1 MDRRTFM
8 VAGAGLSAAVGV
20 AGLSAGQASADTDPT
35 TKPGSGGSGIGH
47 VRTVTAIT
55 QVFGSGQK
63 LTAVSLE
70 FDRAIDSSKLSTS
83 TFSVA
88 DRTVTKVYANRS
100 EALATRGR
108 DGRFVIIELSPDDA
122 AALLWVNIG
131 GGQTPPGSSPTPSA
145 SATASPSPSETPTA
159 APTTSP
165 SGGAGGP
172 GAGGPQV
179 GDNTPGGK
187 IVVASAT
194 VTQHAVVVTVDGLR
208 YVADSTTSLL
218 TTKVKNL
225 IVDDFEQFSFTD
237 PATGRTLTYN
247 LFIPHGYDS
256 RRRYP
261 LVLFMHDASVVNVAT
276 EGPLVQGDGAVV
288 WASPEDQAKH
298 PCFVLAPEY
307 PEVVIADD
315 YQPSTYFDATV
326 NLLNKV
332 VSEYSIDA
340 KRLYST
346 GQSMGAM
353 MTLGINIR
361 HPGLLAASYV
371 VAGQWPDD
379 QAGPLVGKKL
389 WVTVSEGDT
398 KAFPMENAIMAVL
411 RAHGVK
417 VAEAQWDARWT
428 AAQFVAA
435 ARALEAQRAPVNYAH
450 FAAGTLPGSSAGGGS
465 EHTGT
470 WKVAYDI
477 PQIRDWIMRQ
487 SL

>member
-1 MDRRTFM
+1 MST
-8 VAGAGLSAAVGV
+8 AVGHTTV
-20 AGLSAGQASADTDPT
+20 AASGAASAVTSST
-35 TKPGSGGSGIGH
+35 SGGDESGS
-47 VRTVTAIT
+47 R
-55 QVFGSGQK
+55 
-63 LTAVSLE
+63 
-70 FDRAIDSSKLSTS
+70 
-83 TFSVA
+83 
-88 DRTVTKVYANRS
+88 
-100 EALATRGR
+100 
-108 DGRFVIIELSPDDA
+108 
-122 AALLWVNIG
+122 
-131 GGQTPPGSSPTPSA
+131 
-145 SATASPSPSETPTA
+145 
-159 APTTSP
+159 
-165 SGGAGGP
+165 
-172 GAGGPQV
+172 
-179 GDNTPGGK
+179 
-187 IVVASAT
+187 VASAT
-194 VTQHAVVVTVDGLR
+194 VPQHAVVVTVDGLR
-208 YVADSTTSLL
+208 YAADSTTSLL

-247 LFIPHGYDS
+247 LFIPAGYDS
-256 RRRYP
+256 RKRYP

-276 EGPLVQGDGAVV
+276 EGPLVQGNGAVV

-298 PCFVLAPEY
+298 PSFVLAPEY

-332 VSEYSIDA
+332 VSEYSIDT

-371 VAGQWPDD
+371 VAGQWLED
-379 QAGPLVGKKL
+379 QAEPLVGKKL

-398 KAFPMENAIMAVL
+398 KAFPMENAIMTVVEGLGDQRMRRDLALAGQVL
-411 RAHGVK
+411 GARDLVREDRREQVLGLHPLQLRRGFPARGGD
-417 VAEAQWDARWT
+417 VA
-428 AAQFVAA
+428 
-435 ARALEAQRAPVNYAH
+435 
-450 FAAGTLPGSSAGGGS
+450 GSSAGGGS

-470 WKVAYDI
+470 WKVAYNI